1 MNKHEL
7 KIAITTPCLSSLR
20 LHVNAYCDLIIN
32 YHGKKNESKKKKKK
46 KKDKRHKH
54 SLSVTALK
62 PASVVYIR
70 SRVTYIATERR

>member
-7 KIAITTPCLSSLR
+7 KIAITTPCLSSLG

-46 KKDKRHKH
+46 KRHKH